1 MKRFTYKCQ
10 YIYFP
15 NWMSVQSL
23 LFIES
28 QFTTDAE
35 NILHLNQC
43 MTTHLCSFWMLHN
56 FKGSW
61 AVANGLAGS
70 KMRRWNFCTFL
81 FEIFKC
87 PQRQKSK
94 ELQLVELGAVPRK
107 RKVFTDIL
115 LCFYEII
122 FLAWCWEVCPS
133 TLDTSSISCTPDLT
147 FIALHFLTKYVYAYC

>member
-1 MKRFTYKCQ
+1 MPIHLLSQLNDC
-10 YIYFP
+10 
-15 NWMSVQSL
+15 SVLTVYRVTIHNRCGKYPPPESMHDYTP
-23 LFIES
+23 LFILNVA
-28 QFTTDAE
+28 QFQRF
-35 NILHLNQC
+35 L
-43 MTTHLCSFWMLHN
+43 
-56 FKGSW
+56 GSCEW
-61 AVANGLAGS
+61 FGRLKNASLKS
-70 KMRRWNFCTFL
+70 L
-81 FEIFKC
+81 YLLIEIFKC